1 MQSAPRAHRS
11 STFATV
17 ILLLIAGFPLPAA
30 AGEAQNKALTS
41 AYNASGQDLTR
52 TFAAAPGNI
61 VLSPYSIGTAMA
73 MALSGTR
80 VDTATEMAAAL
91 KHTLKREDIEIANGD
106 VLAILNG
113 YDKSKATLKVAN
125 ALMLTK
131 VGAVVVAPSYVRLLK
146 DKYGAE
152 IFRNVGLDEI
162 NAWVSSRTEGKV
174 AKIFDRLD
182 PTTALVLVNAV
193 YFKGKWNTTFTKSA
207 TVDRDFNLSPS
218 DKVKVPTMH
227 QRGDFALT
235 AGPDY
240 RAIRLRYSVE
250 ALSMVIVLPNA
261 IDGAAALAQRLDAAE
276 VANLLTRL
284 RIKILID
291 LAMPRFKA
299 EFKASL
305 VEAFKQMGMK
315 RPFDSD
321 QADFSGISGRPK
333 DEVSLNIDQIEHRA
347 VIEVGEEG
355 TEAAAAT
362 GVSLMRKSAPLAELF
377 NVDRPFLFYIT
388 DDTTGAIL
396 FQGRIVDPRQS

>member
-1 MQSAPRAHRS
+1 
-11 STFATV
+11 
-17 ILLLIAGFPLPAA
+17 LLIAGFALPAA

-41 AYNASGQDLTR
+41 AYNALGQDLTR
-52 TFAAAPGNI
+52 AFAAAPGNI

-73 MALSGTR
+73 MALSGAR
-80 VDTATEMAAAL
+80 ADTATEMTGVL
-91 KHTLKREDIEIANGD
+91 KHTLKRHDIEVANGD

-131 VGAVVVAPSYVRLLK
+131 VGGVVVAPSYVRLLK

-152 IFRNVGLDEI
+152 IFRNVGLDDV
-162 NAWVSSRTEGKV
+162 NAWVSNRTEGKII
-174 AKIFDRLD
+174 KIFDRLD
-182 PTTALVLVNAV
+182 PNAALVLVNAV
-193 YFKGKWNTTFTKSA
+193 YFKGNWNATFPKSA
-207 TVDRDFNLSPS
+207 TADRDFNLSS
-218 DKVKVPTMH
+218 SNKVKVPTMH
-227 QRGDFALT
+227 QRGEFAVT

-240 RAIRLRYSVE
+240 RAIRLPYGVE
-250 ALSMVIVLPNA
+250 PLSMVIVLPNA
-261 IDGAAALAQRLDAAE
+261 IDGAAALAQRLGAAE
-276 VANLLTRL
+276 VANLLTGL
-284 RIKILID
+284 STKSLID

-299 EFKASL
+299 ESKASL

-333 DEVSLNIDQIEHRA
+333 HEVSLNVDQIEHRA

-362 GVSLMRKSAPLAELF
+362 GVSVKARSRPSEVELF
-377 NVDRPFLFYIT
+377 SIDRPFLFYIT

>member
-80 VDTATEMAAAL
+80 ADTATEMAAAL

-174 AKIFDRLD
+174 AKIFDRL
-182 PTTALVLVNAV
+182 
-193 YFKGKWNTTFTKSA
+193 
-207 TVDRDFNLSPS
+207 
-218 DKVKVPTMH
+218 
-227 QRGDFALT
+227 
-235 AGPDY
+235 
-240 RAIRLRYSVE
+240 
-250 ALSMVIVLPNA
+250 
-261 IDGAAALAQRLDAAE
+261 
-276 VANLLTRL
+276 
-284 RIKILID
+284 
-291 LAMPRFKA
+291 
-299 EFKASL
+299 
-305 VEAFKQMGMK
+305 
-315 RPFDSD
+315 
-321 QADFSGISGRPK
+321 
-333 DEVSLNIDQIEHRA
+333 
-347 VIEVGEEG
+347 
-355 TEAAAAT
+355 
-362 GVSLMRKSAPLAELF
+362 
-377 NVDRPFLFYIT
+377 
-388 DDTTGAIL
+388 
-396 FQGRIVDPRQS
+396 